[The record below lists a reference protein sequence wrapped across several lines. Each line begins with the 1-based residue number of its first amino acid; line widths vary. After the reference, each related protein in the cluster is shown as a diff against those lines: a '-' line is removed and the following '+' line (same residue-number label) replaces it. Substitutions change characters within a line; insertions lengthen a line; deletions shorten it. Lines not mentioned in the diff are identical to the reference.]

1 MKIYMS
7 YHSDTLQFNGF
18 YLEGIHDEIPIP
30 NICINEDLWSS
41 LRELTTAFKLTK
53 DFSQKEIYTL
63 EDRDLF
69 EIIPFKYEKPKPTKT
84 DLLEEQN
91 AYLIKENLKKD
102 IQIKDLNMNLAQTTL
117 NSINKDIE
125 IKNLNANMAQT
136 TLNLVNKD
144 IQIKG
149 IEKDVANLILKSL
162 GGKHNG

>member
-30 NICINEDLWSS
+30 NICINEDLWGS
-41 LRELTTAFKLTK
+41 LRELTTTFKLNK
-53 DFSQKEIYTL
+53 DFPKKEIYTI
-63 EDRDLF
+63 EDMNMF
-69 EIIPFKYEKPKPTKT
+69 VTIPFESEPLKPTRM
-84 DLLEEQN
+84 DHLEEQN

-125 IKNLNANMAQT
+125 IKNLNTNMAQT

-149 IEKDVANLILKSL
+149 IQKDIANLILKSL
-162 GGKHNG
+162 GGK